1 MALTTRPP
9 TMRPWRPPGFEEY
22 APRDSAAACSAPLR
36 SSYQHRPASSRTT
49 GLFLVPTINLEATH
63 EKRTSPFGKAPINPG
78 SIREAGYAV
87 LEPPQKS
94 VEHRRNRCPTESI
107 LWKFRQCKDVNVA
120 LLWTASG
127 APGLTGWTFPRKEEA
142 HEPALAGSPR
152 TPRRTPDNR
161 GMDICC
167 PSAGDQGLAAGS
179 QSQGSAASGL
189 NSLGLVTALAR
200 RREARSF

>member
-1 MALTTRPP
+1 MLTTRPP
-9 TMRPWRPPGFEEY
+9 SMRPWRPPGFKIY
-22 APRDSAAACSAPLR
+22 APRGAVVPCGVPLR
-36 SSYQHRPASSRTT
+36 SSCQHWPGSLRTT
-49 GLFLVPTINLEATH
+49 GLFLVPTINLEATY
-63 EKRTSPFGKAPINPG
+63 EKKASPFGKAPINPG
-78 SIREAGYAV
+78 SVREAGYAV
-87 LEPPQKS
+87 IAPPQKS
-94 VEHRRNRCPTESI
+94 VEHRRNQCPTESI

-120 LLWTASG
+120 LLWTTSG

-167 PSAGDQGLAAGS
+167 PSAGGQGLAAGS

-189 NSLGLVTALAR
+189 NSLGLVAALAR
-200 RREARSF
+200 RREARPF